1 MRGGE
6 GTERTHYEPKKVH
19 GEYPPMLR
27 VDGVVYKSSVLQ
39 QSLMHQLQL
48 IEVGQVEHFEDGG
61 EPQQEAS
68 ANRDLVGETIYADAR
83 YPGFLFIETE
93 DEIQVY
99 RSLKSMWDKITLTVY
114 PDIAAQQ
121 TSPRS
126 RRF

>member
-1 MRGGE
+1 
-6 GTERTHYEPKKVH
+6 
-19 GEYPPMLR
+19 MLR

-93 DEIQVY
+93 DEIKLPLPQIIVGQD
-99 RSLKSMWDKITLTVY
+99 RPDRLSDARLKNWSAEPTVWTALY
-114 PDIAAQQ
+114 EINA
-121 TSPRS
+121 
-126 RRF
+126 